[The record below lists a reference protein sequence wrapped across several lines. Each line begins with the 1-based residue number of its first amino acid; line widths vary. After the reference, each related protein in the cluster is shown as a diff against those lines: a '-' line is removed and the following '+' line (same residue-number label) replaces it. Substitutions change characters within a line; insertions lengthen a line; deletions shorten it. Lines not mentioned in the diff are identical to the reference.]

1 MGIGGEQVII
11 SIAFILILPLLFI
24 GVVNKTKAIW
34 AGRKGPSI
42 IQPFYTF
49 FKLLNKHE
57 VHSHTT
63 NHIFRWAPSL
73 SLAATFVAALLVP
86 FGSKGAILGF
96 KGDFFLFMSLLALS
110 KAVMVAAA
118 MDVGSS
124 FEGMGASR
132 EISFTAFLE
141 PAFLLI
147 IGSLAYAGGFDSMSQ
162 LFYRHTVDIYNEWS
176 VIIAIMTALALFIM
190 LLVEGARVPFDDPT
204 THLELTMIHEVMV
217 LDTSG
222 VNLAF
227 VHYTAALKVQIYA
240 SLISYF
246 LIPEGIGN
254 ILITIILFSCS
265 LALAILTG
273 LVESLM
279 PRYRISRN
287 LELVLIPLSI
297 SLLVLAA
304 LIAHNL
310 GGI

>member
-1 MGIGGEQVII
+1 MII
-11 SIAFILILPLLFI
+11 NFLFILLLPLLFI
-24 GVVNKTKAIW
+24 GVINKTKAIW
-34 AGRKGPSI
+34 AGRKGASI
-42 IQPFYTF
+42 LQPLYTVI
-49 FKLLNKHE
+49 KLMGKSE
-57 VHSHTT
+57 VHSHSSS
-63 NHIFRWAPSL
+63 HIFCWAPSL
-73 SLAATFVAALLVP
+73 SLAATFIAALFIP
-86 FGSKGAILGF
+86 FGAQHAVLSF

-110 KAVMVAAA
+110 KAVIVLAA

-147 IGSLAYAGGFDSMSQ
+147 IGSLAYAGGFGTLGQ
-162 LFYRHTVDIYNEWS
+162 LFLHHRVYIFNEWS
-176 VIIAIMTALALFIM
+176 VIIAVLTALALFIM
-190 LLVEGARVPFDDPT
+190 MLVEGARVPFDDPA

-222 VNLAF
+222 VNLAM
-227 VHYTAALKVQIYA
+227 VHYASALKVQIYA
-240 SLISYF
+240 SMISYF
-246 LIPEGIGN
+246 FIPEGMHS
-254 ILITIILFSCS
+254 LSIIAVYLLSSFG
-265 LALAILTG
+265 LAISAG

-287 LELVLIPLSI
+287 LELVIIPLSI

-304 LIAHNL
+304 LIVHNL

>member
-1 MGIGGEQVII
+1 MII
-11 SIAFILILPLLFI
+11 NFLFILLLPLLFI
-24 GVVNKTKAIW
+24 GVINKTKAIW
-34 AGRKGPSI
+34 AGRKGASI
-42 IQPFYTF
+42 LQPLYTVI
-49 FKLLNKHE
+49 KLMGKSE
-57 VHSHTT
+57 VHSQSSSHV
-63 NHIFRWAPSL
+63 FSWAPSL
-73 SLAATFVAALLVP
+73 SLAATFIAAFFIP
-86 FGSKGAILGF
+86 FGAQHAVLGF

-110 KAVMVAAA
+110 KAVIVLAA

-147 IGSLAYAGGFDSMSQ
+147 IGSLAYASGFGTLGQ
-162 LFYRHTVDIYNEWS
+162 LFLHHRVYIFNEWS
-176 VIIAIMTALALFIM
+176 VIIAVLTALALFIM
-190 LLVEGARVPFDDPT
+190 MLVEGARVPFDDPA

-222 VNLAF
+222 VNLAM
-227 VHYTAALKVQIYA
+227 VHYASALKVQIYA
-240 SLISYF
+240 SMISYF
-246 LIPEGIGN
+246 LIPEGMHS
-254 ILITIILFSCS
+254 LSIIAVYLLSSFG
-265 LALAILTG
+265 LAISAG

-287 LELVLIPLSI
+287 LELVIIPLSI

-304 LIAHNL
+304 LIVHNL

>member
-1 MGIGGEQVII
+1 MIV
-11 SIAFILILPLLFI
+11 SLILILVLPLLFMGI
-24 GVVNKTKAIW
+24 ITKTKAVW
-34 AGRKGPSI
+34 AGRKGASI
-42 IQPFYTF
+42 LQPFYTCA
-49 FKLLNKHE
+49 KLLGKSE
-57 VHSHTT
+57 IHSHSSS
-63 NHIFRWAPSL
+63 HIFRWAPSL
-73 SLAATFVAALLVP
+73 ALAATFVAALFVP
-86 FGSKGAILGF
+86 FGTKSAVLGF
-96 KGDFFLFMSLLALS
+96 RGDFFLFMSLLALA

-141 PAFLLI
+141 PAFLLV
-147 IGSLAYAGGFDSMSQ
+147 IGSLAYAGGFDSMGQ
-162 LFYRHTVDIYNEWS
+162 LFYRHTVNLYNEWS
-176 VIIAIMTALALFIM
+176 VIIAVLTALALFIM
-190 LLVEGARVPFDDPT
+190 LLVEGSRVPFDDPA

-227 VHYTAALKVQIYA
+227 VHYAAALKVQIYA

-246 LIPEGIGN
+246 LIPEGMGGFIVTAVYLLSSFG
-254 ILITIILFSCS
+254 
-265 LALAILTG
+265 LAVLTG

-287 LELVLIPLSI
+287 LELVIIPLSI

-304 LIAHNL
+304 LIVHNL

>member
-1 MGIGGEQVII
+1 MII
-11 SIAFILILPLLFI
+11 SIAFILLLPLLFM

-42 IQPFYTF
+42 LQPFYTF
-49 FKLLNKHE
+49 FKLLKKHE
-57 VHSHTT
+57 IHSHTAS
-63 NHIFRWAPSL
+63 HIFRWAPSL

-147 IGSLAYAGGFDSMSQ
+147 IGSLSYAGGFDSMGQ
-162 LFYRHTVDIYNEWS
+162 LFYRHTVDIHNEWS
-176 VIIAIMTALALFIM
+176 IIIAIMTALAMFIM

-227 VHYTAALKVQIYA
+227 VHYSAALKVQIYA
-240 SLISYF
+240 CLISYF

-254 ILITIILFSCS
+254 TLITIILLACS
-265 LALAILTG
+265 IALAVLTG

>member
-1 MGIGGEQVII
+1 M
-11 SIAFILILPLLFI
+11 
-24 GVVNKTKAIW
+24 
-34 AGRKGPSI
+34 
-42 IQPFYTF
+42 
-49 FKLLNKHE
+49 
-57 VHSHTT
+57 
-63 NHIFRWAPSL
+63 
-73 SLAATFVAALLVP
+73 AALFVP
-86 FGSKGAILGF
+86 FGAKSAVLGF
-96 KGDFFLFMSLLALS
+96 RGDFFLFMSLLALA

-147 IGSLAYAGGFDSMSQ
+147 IGSLAYAGGFDSMGQ
-162 LFYRHTVDIYNEWS
+162 LFFRHTVDLHNEWS
-176 VIIAIMTALALFIM
+176 VIIAVLTALALFIM
-190 LLVEGARVPFDDPT
+190 LLVEGARVPFDDPN

-222 VNLAF
+222 INLAM

-246 LIPEGIGN
+246 LIPEGMGSIM
-254 ILITIILFSCS
+254 ITAVYLCTVF
-265 LALAILTG
+265 ALAVLTG
-273 LVESLM
+273 IVESLM

-287 LELVLIPLSI
+287 LELVIIPLSVA
-297 SLLVLAA
+297 LLVLAA
-304 LIAHNL
+304 LIVHNL